1 MYYLVMQNQN
11 ILLGTPSFHIMKFAL
26 GKSLP
31 TSILLVIIFCFFE
44 KSPQNIVDAIMQ
56 HTCQKMPRAL
66 NGAQSACTICTSQ
79 DPQKC
84 YEQEQ

>member
-56 HTCQKMPRAL
+56 HTCQKMPRAFKW
-66 NGAQSACTICTSQ
+66 CT
-79 DPQKC
+79 KC
-84 YEQEQ
+84 LYHLHKSRPTEML